1 MDVLDPTTMKDA
13 ANCDTQCD
21 MLNFVNHQISERKWH
36 FLGQPRS
43 VYGSVSLNLLQT
55 SISLCGWW
63 SQQCVHLSLN
73 YCQTFDIMLR

>member
-21 MLNFVNHQISERKWH
+21 MPNFVNHQISERKWH

-43 VYGSVSLNLLQT
+43 VYGSVSLNLLQILYEFVWVVVMGLN
-55 SISLCGWW
+55 SH
-63 SQQCVHLSLN
+63 VNLSLN
-73 YCQTFDIMLR
+73 YCQL

>member
-21 MLNFVNHQISERKWH
+21 MPNFVNHQISERKWH

-43 VYGSVSLNLLQT
+43 VYGSVSLNLLQIYYKFVWVVVT
-55 SISLCGWW
+55 SLVS
-63 SQQCVHLSLN
+63 
-73 YCQTFDIMLR
+73 T